1 MPIRVTE
8 NGWPTGTNPLN
19 GESRTDARQ
28 ADVLAAI
35 IDTVNATADD
45 FHVTQYTLFGLRDA
59 DTTQSGLFH
68 NFGILRS
75 DYSPKP
81 AYATFRDRVRRSTA
95 EARAGAPGSRRPC
108 RLRLDCVGSQLDRCP
123 TRRARSTTSST
134 WCVEAAPDG
143 RGRFSWTSIA
153 HSGESASASA
163 TSSTRT

>member
-1 MPIRVTE
+1 MFEPPVPLDEIPGRVCAVLADLRHRDLPAAGLGISVPIRVTE

-59 DTTQSGLFH
+59 DTTESGLFH

-81 AYATFRDRVRRSTA
+81 AYATFRDRVRKI
-95 EARAGAPGSRRPC
+95 
-108 RLRLDCVGSQLDRCP
+108 DR
-123 TRRARSTTSST
+123 
-134 WCVEAAPDG
+134 
-143 RGRFSWTSIA
+143 
-153 HSGESASASA
+153 
-163 TSSTRT
+163 